1 MTHHSC
7 IGTGPEISKA
17 ELEAIG
23 RAELVASILWEVRCT
38 GHDKDPLTLW
48 NWFQPRPGIDQE
60 TRILVRDT
68 LFPQKPRKAR
78 TVTSA
83 RPVSFRAAAA
93 AFA

>member
-1 MTHHSC
+1 MTRHSC
-7 IGTGPEISKA
+7 IGTGAEISKA

-23 RAELVASILWEVRCT
+23 RAELVASILKEVRRE

-48 NWFQPRPGIDQE
+48 KWFQPRPGIDQE
-60 TRILVRDT
+60 TRVLVRDT
-68 LFPQKPRKAR
+68 LFPQKRKAR

-83 RPVSFRAAAA
+83 RPVSFRASAA

>member
-7 IGTGPEISKA
+7 IGTGAEITND

-23 RAELVASILWEVRCT
+23 RAELVASILWEVRCE

-48 NWFQPRPGIDQE
+48 KWFQPRPGIDEE

-68 LFPQKPRKAR
+68 LFPQKRKAR

-93 AFA
+93 ASA